1 MSKIKNNG
9 GLDQYDAEPSN
20 SSNFEQLALKGLNHV
35 NSIPYQSAY
44 EIKQALD
51 RVYLTRV
58 QAVCEANLRSDA

>member
-9 GLDQYDAEPSN
+9 GLDQYGAEP
-20 SSNFEQLALKGLNHV
+20 FEQQQFGTAALKGLNRV
-35 NSIPYQSAY
+35 NSVPYQSAY